1 MVPGIEQVH
10 PGYRVGPRRRAVP
23 SRRGRWIH
31 RPARR
36 GARAVAMASA
46 SVPAMPS
53 PSTSWLAGL
62 ADAVA
67 DAMADAMADVVLP
80 RECAGCGRPGA
91 DACPRCR
98 RALLGRP
105 GRWHLGAAPGAGPG
119 APPVVVAGPYAAPA
133 SDLLAAYKERG
144 RRGLAG
150 DLGLALAGAVLAAR
164 HLACTAHL
172 GQEVALVTIPASRS
186 ALARRGEDVAALLA
200 DAAATRLRR
209 AGVPARRRAVL
220 AESRARLDQAG
231 LDARARHRNA
241 EGSLVARGRVRQG
254 CVIVVDDVVTT
265 GATAL
270 AAVSAL
276 AAVGT
281 PACAVAAMLGTAPR
295 PRASV
300 G

>member
-1 MVPGIEQVH
+1 
-10 PGYRVGPRRRAVP
+10 
-23 SRRGRWIH
+23 
-31 RPARR
+31 
-36 GARAVAMASA
+36 
-46 SVPAMPS
+46 MPS
-53 PSTSWLAGL
+53 PSAAWLAAL
-62 ADAVA
+62 AGAVA
-67 DAMADAMADVVLP
+67 DSMADVVLP

-105 GRWHLGAAPGAGPG
+105 GRWYPGAAPG

-164 HLACTAHL
+164 RLACTTHL
-172 GQEVALVTIPASRS
+172 GQEIALVAIPASRS

-231 LDARARHRNA
+231 LDARARHLNA
-241 EGSLVARGRVRQG
+241 AGSLVARGRVRPG